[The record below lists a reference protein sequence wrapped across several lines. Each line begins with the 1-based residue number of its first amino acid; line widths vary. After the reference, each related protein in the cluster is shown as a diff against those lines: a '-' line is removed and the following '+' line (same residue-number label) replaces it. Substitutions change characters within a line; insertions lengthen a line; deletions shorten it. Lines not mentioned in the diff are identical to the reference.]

1 MSIGIHGEIQPLS
14 SLLSLTSLFPP
25 IIVATPIRLD
35 KPVSHTAGSLT
46 AGSLTASPLTPA
58 IMFMNG
64 IRPYLYDSL
73 PMKCDIVHLWTAPE
87 QDWIHILE
95 KIEGVQPFMSLIRQ
109 YDRILL

>member
-1 MSIGIHGEIQPLS
+1 
-14 SLLSLTSLFPP
+14 
-25 IIVATPIRLD
+25 
-35 KPVSHTAGSLT
+35 
-46 AGSLTASPLTPA
+46 
-58 IMFMNG
+58 MFMNG